1 MELYQG
7 NLYWPSTVEET
18 PSFPALT
25 SSIHCDVLIIGG
37 GMSGTIMARVLADY
51 DIKTVLIEKNQI
63 GTGSTSVNTGLLQFS
78 NDAMLI
84 DLIDRFGKEKAVYFY
99 KLCLKAIDEL
109 DKYSTYLSE
118 PTDFRRADSLYYAS
132 NEHDLKKLKN
142 EYDALIQ
149 HGFHA
154 DYLDKHAISN
164 LYSFEAPGGIY
175 TKAEAEVNPYKFS
188 LQLAKDSNQLGVD
201 IYENTEILSHRF
213 SKDELC
219 FETEKG
225 DIQAKKVIYATGY
238 ATQEFA
244 KTKGALLER
253 TYTIATKPIDQF
265 IGWHNRS
272 LIWETARPY
281 HYLRTTSDNRIIIG
295 GLDEKLTNDDDLM
308 CKGEQLLSKLNT
320 LFPHISPSI
329 EFEWSA
335 VFGSTKDGLPFI
347 GEHPKYENVY
357 FMLGYGGNGTVYS
370 MLGAEMLKDLI
381 LYGFHPAMDITR
393 LGR

>member
-1 MELYQG
+1 MELHQG
-7 NLYWPSTVEET
+7 NLYWPSTVT
-18 PSFPALT
+18 DPPSFPALT
-25 SSIHCDVLIIGG
+25 SSINCDVLIIGG

-51 DIKTVLIEKNQI
+51 GINTVLIEKNQI
-63 GTGSTSVNTGLLQFS
+63 GTGSTSANTGLLQFS
-78 NDAMLI
+78 NDAMLV
-84 DLIDRFGKEKAVYFY
+84 DLIARFGKEKAVYFY

-109 DKYSTYLSE
+109 DKYNAYLSG
-118 PTDFRRADSLYYAS
+118 PTDFRRAESLYYAS
-132 NEHDLKKLKN
+132 NDHEHKKLKN
-142 EYDALIQ
+142 EFDALIQ
-149 HGFHA
+149 YGFHA
-154 DYLDKHAISN
+154 DYLDNHAIRS
-164 LYSFEAPGGIY
+164 LYAFEAPGGIY

-188 LQLAKDSNQLGVD
+188 LELAKDSDRLGVQ
-201 IYENTEILSHRF
+201 IYENTEILSHQF
-213 SKDELC
+213 TKDGLF

-238 ATQEFA
+238 GTQEFA

-253 TYTIATKPIDQF
+253 TFTIATEPIDQF

-281 HYLRTTSDNRIIIG
+281 HYLRATPDNRILIG
-295 GLDEKLTNDDDLM
+295 GLDDKLTKEHDLET
-308 CKGEQLLSKLNT
+308 KGQQLLHKLKT
-320 LFPHISPSI
+320 LFPHLTPSI
-329 EFEWSA
+329 AFEWSA

-347 GEHPKYENVY
+347 GEHPKYKNVY

-370 MLGAEMLKDLI
+370 MLGAEILKDLI